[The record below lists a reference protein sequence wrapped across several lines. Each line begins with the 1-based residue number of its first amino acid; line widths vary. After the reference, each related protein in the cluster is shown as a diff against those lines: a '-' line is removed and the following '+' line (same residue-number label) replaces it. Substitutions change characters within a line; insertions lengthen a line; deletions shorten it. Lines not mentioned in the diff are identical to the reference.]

1 MDINNRLKLLRE
13 KLNLTTR
20 AVGAAI
26 NLSGGSITNMEKGTR
41 NLTDRTISD
50 ICRVFDVN
58 EDWLRYGSEPMFRP
72 KKTIDNDLAER
83 IADLI
88 QTDDDLT
95 KAFIVELLKL
105 TPDEREIVKRMLENI
120 KEYI

>member
-20 AVGAAI
+20 AFGAAI

-105 TPDEREIVKRMLENI
+105 APDEREIVKRMLENI

>member
-20 AVGAAI
+20 AFGAAI